1 MVENTGR
8 TGTTKTRTRTQPQNE
23 SEGKGKGKGKG
34 IADLQKEIKELN
46 TINENNKQVQIRN
59 CLSMRNFLVKALD
72 PNLPDK
78 ELILNLRSQ
87 GKGIISD
94 LDSFLKK
101 LKELDK

>member
-1 MVENTGR
+1 M
-8 TGTTKTRTRTQPQNE
+8 
-23 SEGKGKGKGKG
+23 
-34 IADLQKEIKELN
+34 QKEIKELN

-72 PNLPDK
+72 SKLPDK

-87 GKGIISD
+87 AKGIISD
-94 LDSFLKK
+94 LDSQVKR